1 MTLFVF
7 LSHVSVIFFTL
18 GDLWQGFGSIP
29 AALICY
35 DGSCEKLLER
45 WIAAPKKTEKM
56 IDRRINIINSISI
69 FIIIDHFT
77 T

>member
-45 WIAAPKKTEKM
+45 WIAAPKKRKK
-56 IDRRINIINSISI
+56 
-69 FIIIDHFT
+69 
-77 T
+77 